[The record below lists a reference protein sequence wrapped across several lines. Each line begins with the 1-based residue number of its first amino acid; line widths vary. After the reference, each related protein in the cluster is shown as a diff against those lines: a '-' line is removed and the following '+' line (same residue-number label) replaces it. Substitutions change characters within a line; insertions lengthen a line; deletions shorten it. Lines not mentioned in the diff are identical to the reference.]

1 MPQVGPISCSPGWL
15 GAIAPALV
23 RLSDWLW
30 SHRMMAVSGRFTAI
44 TRVSEGSES
53 REEDEALLA
62 AVRQATEEE
71 FGEDSPVGFDA
82 P

>member
-1 MPQVGPISCSPGWL
+1 
-15 GAIAPALV
+15 
-23 RLSDWLW
+23 
-30 SHRMMAVSGRFTAI
+30 MMAVSGRFTAI